1 MEVDLVSVKSKKE
14 LNQVEIDWCPLP
26 GSLGES
32 WRDNECDSF
41 LLHLYI
47 FGKNLTLVKKFVKSK
62 ELGDILS
69 SYYGKFY
76 RSYRYH
82 RWSDFRKF
90 SKVKEQTR
98 DIWTKDIY
106 RLESTGIIIKR
117 GPSR

>member
-14 LNQVEIDWCPLP
+14 LNQVEIDLCPLP

-47 FGKNLTLVKKFVKSK
+47 FGKNLTLVKRFVKSK

-69 SYYGKFY
+69 FYYGKFH

-82 RWSDFRKF
+82 R
-90 SKVKEQTR
+90 
-98 DIWTKDIY
+98 
-106 RLESTGIIIKR
+106 
-117 GPSR
+117 